1 MSMTRPDERECALL
15 RAYEPRGANEYAMLV
30 QLPEFYS
37 DDPSAERLRSI
48 AHDVARA
55 TDYERHAMGRAV
67 IADLCPETRPP
78 FQRDA
83 GSGIGIGIGTVLTLL
98 AAVLLLFFCVYSGA
112 NNFF

>member
-1 MSMTRPDERECALL
+1 MTRLDERECALL

-55 TDYERHAMGRAV
+55 TDYERGAMGRAV
-67 IADLCPETRPP
+67 IADLCRPP
-78 FQRDA
+78 QRDA
-83 GSGIGIGIGTVLTLL
+83 AAGFGIGIGIGIVLMLL
-98 AAVLLLFFCVYSGA
+98 ATALLLLRILWPPRKIK
-112 NNFF
+112 